1 MNETGQANK
10 RLDPEVSL
18 AILGG
23 TGFYSLADDLKSI
36 DSVTPFGQTSA
47 AVSVGRFGGKTVAF
61 LARHGNS
68 HEYPA
73 HRVPYRANLWALHS
87 LGIRTLI
94 STFSCGSLQPEI
106 APGDFL
112 VCDQIIDRTHNRNS
126 TFYEPP
132 DTYHPTFADPYCS
145 DLRAAAVSSAEELGL
160 PFHRSGTVVVIQG
173 PRFSTKA
180 ESQHY
185 SEMGAHIINMTQ
197 MPEAI
202 LATELGICFVGI
214 AMVTDYDAGISA
226 PESGPD
232 AEPVSM
238 EMVLASLKKNITRVH
253 QLVEHL
259 VSTLPESRVAC
270 CAKRKGPPLSA
281 AEG

>member
-1 MNETGQANK
+1 MNETRQTNE
-10 RLDPEVSL
+10 LLEPEASV

-23 TGFYSLADDLKSI
+23 TGFYSLADDLQPI
-36 DSVTPFGQTSA
+36 DRVTPFGPTSA
-47 AVSVGRFGGKTVAF
+47 AVNVGRFGGKTVAF

-87 LGIRTLI
+87 LGVKTLI
-94 STFSCGSLQPEI
+94 STFSCGSLQPKI

-112 VCDQIIDRTHNRNS
+112 ICDQIIDRTHNRDS

-132 DTYHPTFADPYCS
+132 NTYHPTFADPYCA
-145 DLRAAAVSSAEELGL
+145 DLRAAAVSSAEELRL
-160 PFHRSGTVVVIQG
+160 PLHRNGTVVVIQG

-180 ESQHY
+180 ESRAY
-185 SEMGAHIINMTQ
+185 SKMGAHIINMTQ

-202 LATELGICFVGI
+202 LATELSICFVGI

-226 PESGPD
+226 PEPGPD

-238 EMVLASLKKNITRVH
+238 EMVLANLRKNITKVH
-253 QLVEHL
+253 ELVEHL
-259 VSTLPESRVAC
+259 VSFLPESRVAC
-270 CAKRKGPPLSA
+270 CAKRKGPPLSVT
-281 AEG
+281 EG